1 MNNFYRSICTG
12 LLLLFSAGRVF
23 AADSAN
29 NNFNSLLWMQASAE
43 YKANTIQAY
52 NTALRNINAALR
64 DRKWTAAKEQVGH
77 YSSLPPAIVMDIDET
92 VLDNSKY
99 MGKVVLEGGEWN
111 PVTWNEWVALESA
124 TAVPGAVEFINAM
137 KGKHVRVIFI
147 SNRECR
153 KGDKPGAGNCQ
164 EAVTIANLA
173 KVGVAGVLPED
184 VLLAGEEDGWTSE
197 KKSRREYVAKKYRI
211 VMLFGDDLGD
221 FLADVKSNIT
231 PQERDRLIG
240 ENKDNWGRKWFVL
253 PNPTYGSWF
262 NILRD
267 PKSQYIM
274 KY

>member
-1 MNNFYRSICTG
+1 
-12 LLLLFSAGRVF
+12 
-23 AADSAN
+23 
-29 NNFNSLLWMQASAE
+29 
-43 YKANTIQAY
+43 
-52 NTALRNINAALR
+52 
-64 DRKWTAAKEQVGH
+64 
-77 YSSLPPAIVMDIDET
+77 MDIDET

-153 KGDKPGAGNCQ
+153 KGDKSGAGNCQ

-184 VLLAGEEDGWTSE
+184 VLLAGEADGWTSE

-231 PQERDRLIG
+231 PQERDRLVS

-253 PNPTYGSWF
+253 PNPTYWSRF

-274 KY
+274 KF

>member
-1 MNNFYRSICTG
+1 MNNVCRSICISV
-12 LLLLFSAGRVF
+12 LLLLSTGCA
-23 AADSAN
+23 STTAN

-52 NTALRNINAALR
+52 NTALRYIDAALA
-64 DRKWTAAKEQVGH
+64 DRKWTAAKEQIGDC
-77 YSSLPPAIVMDIDET
+77 SSLPPAIVMDIDET
-92 VLDNSKY
+92 VLDNSRY

-111 PVTWNEWVALESA
+111 PVTWNEWVALQSA
-124 TAVPGAVEFINAM
+124 TAVRGAVEFINAM
-137 KGKHVRVIFI
+137 KGKNVRVIFI

-153 KGDKPGAGNCQ
+153 KGNNPGSGNCQ
-164 EAVTIANLA
+164 EAGTIDNLA

-184 VLLAGEEDGWTSE
+184 VLLLGEQDGWTSE
-197 KKSRREYVAKKYRI
+197 KKSRREFVSKKYRI

-231 PQERDRLIG
+231 PQERDRLVA
-240 ENKDNWGRKWFVL
+240 ENKSNWGRKWFML
-253 PNPTYGSWF
+253 PNPTYGSWIS
-262 NILRD
+262 ILRD